1 MSSMLAG
8 KGVIQMAS
16 EQEVKA
22 LWEQLLAAGVQS
34 SQLTAMIKSA
44 KQSGQIVSKRG
55 AVPSND
61 PSKIKV
67 RELVMGLD
75 GLLKIVVDA
84 ASKDN
89 LKSFMVKLTD
99 DWSINFIKKVPRV
112 TKEKKEEPKK
122 DFSEPALA

>member
-1 MSSMLAG
+1 
-8 KGVIQMAS
+8 MAS

-55 AVPSND
+55 ATPSND